1 MSISIPA
8 TVITTFLSLNLFL
21 VNKLTSGE
29 SYAHTLVNISV
40 RNINTIESA
49 YFMKELGPLIR
60 YILNNHLQVL
70 QSKQLLVGLGL
81 RVVLQSKSSFFHRI
95 GFKGFRGKVYNKN
108 YTKGYLISPVHTS
121 SSHRLGCWLP
131 H

>member
-1 MSISIPA
+1 MMSISIPA
-8 TVITTFLSLNLFL
+8 TVITTFISLNLFL

-81 RVVLQSKSSFFHRI
+81 RVVLQSKSSFF
-95 GFKGFRGKVYNKN
+95 
-108 YTKGYLISPVHTS
+108 P
-121 SSHRLGCWLP
+121 
-131 H
+131 